1 MTVSEFIGKF
11 KSGYLWGNL
20 AAMVAVVVL
29 LAFGFSAAVGIYT
42 HHGES
47 ITVPGLIHKNGADAE
62 HILNELGLKMEDTD
76 TACGKTSPPGCIL
89 EQSPAPGARV

>member
-29 LAFGFSAAVGIYT
+29 LAFGFRAAVGIYT

-47 ITVPGLIHKNGADAE
+47 IAVPGLIHKNGADAE
-62 HILNELGLKMEDTD
+62 HISMSWGLKWKLPTRDT
-76 TACGKTSPPGCIL
+76 
-89 EQSPAPGARV
+89 